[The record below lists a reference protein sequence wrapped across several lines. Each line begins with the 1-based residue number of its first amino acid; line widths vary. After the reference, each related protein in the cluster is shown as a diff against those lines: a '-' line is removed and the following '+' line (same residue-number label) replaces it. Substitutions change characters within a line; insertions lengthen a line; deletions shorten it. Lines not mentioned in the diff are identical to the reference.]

1 MKQVFY
7 IAVLSLFICSCTSG
21 QHKENKSIVYPME
34 DFTIPDS
41 LFNFFPKQSPKVKA
55 LLLINNAGDTD
66 LPYFPEEFDVT
77 FVLKAYEYLD
87 TVHFSSVTTDFSRM
101 AINKYSVGENNYFI
115 VGSERDM
122 LERFDTLYI
131 KEQYLSKTNS
141 LVMNFHGIL
150 NSEPNFYDSTT
161 LCGLPADYEI
171 LILKQGYQYVLP
183 EKYKTEWRLMPDNIK
198 HGYLRGVACSK
209 TKHQIIYWVATW

>member
-1 MKQVFY
+1 MKRILY
-7 IAVLSLFICSCTSG
+7 LSVILFCFCSCSSG
-21 QHKENKSIVYPME
+21 QHKDNKFIEHPVE
-34 DFTIPDS
+34 DFIIPDS
-41 LFNFFPKQSPKVKA
+41 LFDFFPKQAENAKA
-55 LLLINNAGDTD
+55 IFFINNAGATD
-66 LPYFPEEFDVT
+66 LPYSNEEFAIT

-87 TVHFSSVTTDFSRM
+87 TTNFTNITTDFSRM
-101 AINKYSVGENNYFI
+101 AINKYSVRKDNYFI

-161 LCGLPADYEI
+161 LCGLPPDYEI
-171 LILKQGYQYVLP
+171 LILKQGHQYVLP
-183 EKYKTEWRLMPDNIK
+183 EKYKTEWYLMPDNIK
-198 HGYLRGVACSK
+198 HGYLSGIACSK
-209 TKHQIIYWVATW
+209 IKHQIIYWAATW